1 MGRFTTPIVC
11 LLALLLQSTHGFSPA
26 GRTGSLVCPVSTA
39 SSSVRFANKYDGKRS
54 RLYMSEGGEAA
65 ALPPKKGFLEKVCGW
80 IRNFALMRFILCTH
94 RTHFAVVQL
103 LIVQSLLLSQIKSSM
118 PPAKERKKLVPLAM
132 MFFFILFNYTILR
145 DTKDVLMVTAKKSGA
160 EVIPFIKTY
169 VNLPAA
175 IGFTALYSK
184 LCDKMEQKDV
194 FYACTIPF
202 LIFFLA
208 FAFVIFPNVG
218 ALHPHAFVD
227 KIALA
232 LPEGFGAPLA
242 IVRNWSFAVFYVMA
256 EMWGSVVAS
265 LLFWSFANEVTTV
278 DEAKKY
284 CELQMFESLTFLRCT
299 TCYLSFACNKESYSS
314 SVCCVLF
321 RPSVW
326 ARSKCGPH
334 LLRTVR
340 KIRFQNEGRT
350 PSRCRSLGCIVEI
363 LDGSSGSL
371 WRMLD

>member
-1 MGRFTTPIVC
+1 MGKFTATAVC
-11 LLALLLQSTHGFSPA
+11 LLAALQASSGFSPS
-26 GRTGSLVCPVSTA
+26 GRTLHLVSSPSITTSKA
-39 SSSVRFANKYDGKRS
+39 FRSSSTTNKRSNGSSS
-54 RLYMSEGGEAA
+54 RLYMSEAA
-65 ALPPKKGFLEKVCGW
+65 QPPK
-80 IRNFALMRFILCTH
+80 
-94 RTHFAVVQL
+94 
-103 LIVQSLLLSQIKSSM
+103 QSLISKLKSKI
-118 PPAKERKKLVPLAM
+118 PPANERKKLIPLAS

-202 LIFFLA
+202 LFFFAA
-208 FAFVIFPNVG
+208 FAFIIFPNVG
-218 ALHPHAFVD
+218 VLHPHAFVD
-227 KIALA
+227 KIAAA
-232 LPEGFGAPLA
+232 LPVGFSAPLA

-284 CELQMFESLTFLRCT
+284 CECCLQFHCFFLFFCISLQYSYIILLLTLQKIHCLDLELMLPSSFLVSMSDLCLLCAPT
-299 TCYLSFACNKESYSS
+299 Y
-314 SVCCVLF
+314 
-321 RPSVW
+321 
-326 ARSKCGPH
+326 H
-334 LLRTVR
+334 LV
-340 KIRFQNEGRT
+340 
-350 PSRCRSLGCIVEI
+350 
-363 LDGSSGSL
+363 
-371 WRMLD
+371 